1 MISIQLKIKNTA
13 CISSCTGLATR
24 NTMSGPGELPKP
36 LFRGESKAI
45 TIRLDRVSVATLEAV
60 LRDTISGPGELPK
73 PLFRG
78 ICSFPGCSCV
88 VYNFNAA
95 KDPEEQGDPP
105 CRCEHTLDKHVI
117 CQYYEENATIVPV
130 TAGVLP
136 VVLPSMQNSS
146 PSHVHDRASSSSS
159 ASSSTMHTSV
169 AAAKAMNANA
179 NTTRNADLFH
189 KMQEEEDWKGA

>member
-1 MISIQLKIKNTA
+1 M
-13 CISSCTGLATR
+13 
-24 NTMSGPGELPKP
+24 
-36 LFRGESKAI
+36 
-45 TIRLDRVSVATLEAV
+45 
-60 LRDTISGPGELPK
+60 
-73 PLFRG
+73 
-78 ICSFPGCSCV
+78 
-88 VYNFNAA
+88 YNFNAA
-95 KDPEEQGDPP
+95 KDPEEKGDPP

-179 NTTRNADLFH
+179 NTTGNVVPLANFSTSAFSDGQQRATSISPPPATI
-189 KMQEEEDWKGA
+189 GASSKDFEFRQRGGEPLAQGDMHGQSN